1 MASSKKSQI
10 IKVLDQVVTDRYSLY
25 HGDSCEVIKGMP
37 DNSLDYMITSPPFAS
52 LYCYSNSDR
61 DMGNCSGGEAFSTHF
76 QFLINELFRTIKP
89 GRLVSFHC
97 MDLPASLTHDGFIG
111 LKDFPGE
118 LTRMFQDAGFI
129 KHSEVCIWKDPV
141 TAMQRTKAIGLL
153 HKTIKKDSSMSRQGV
168 PDLLITMRKP
178 GKNEEPIAGRI
189 TAYHGDDEMLALD
202 LGMTQGDLPNGEPFW
217 FVDGVATDR
226 HSIDVWQ
233 RYASPVWMD
242 VNPSDTLQR
251 QSARDSEDERHICP
265 LQLTV
270 IRRGLQLWSNPG
282 DVVLDPFNGIGSTG
296 HVCMEHG
303 RKYVGIELK
312 KSYYEVATRNL
323 ATAANQPVQ
332 QSLF

>member
-1 MASSKKSQI
+1 M
-10 IKVLDQVVTDRYSLY
+10 
-25 HGDSCEVIKGMP
+25 
-37 DNSLDYMITSPPFAS
+37 
-52 LYCYSNSDR
+52 YCYTNSDR
-61 DMGNCSGGEAFSTHF
+61 DMGNSSNSHYFVVHF
-76 QFLINELFRTIKP
+76 KFLIDELYRVIKP

-111 LKDFPGE
+111 LNDFPGE

-129 KHSEVCIWKDPV
+129 LHSKVCIWKDPV
-141 TAMQRTKAIGLL
+141 TAMQRTKALGLL
-153 HKTIKKDSSMSRQGV
+153 HKTVKKDSSMSRQGI
-168 PDLLITMRKP
+168 PDMLITMRKP
-178 GKNEEPIAGRI
+178 GKNEEPIAGRF
-189 TAYHGDDEMLALD
+189 TAYHGDDSVMASG
-202 LGMTQGDLPNGEPFW
+202 LGMVQGKLPNGEPYW

-226 HSIDVWQ
+226 NSIDVWQ

-242 VNPSDTLQR
+242 INMSDTLQR
-251 QSARDSEDERHICP
+251 NSARESEDERHICC
-265 LQLTV
+265 LQLGV
-270 IRRGLQLWSNPG
+270 IRRALQLWSNPG

-323 ATAANQPVQ
+323 AAAANQPVQ